1 MLRPLNLIILKFFS
15 DEALRVG
22 MLTLIYLTDKLS
34 FKDNITGSE
43 NMMDIDMGL
52 IYRNSQ
58 IEILFYFQ
66 VMTNICYKIITL
78 LT

>member
-34 FKDNITGSE
+34 FKDNITGLFWYFWKY
-43 NMMDIDMGL
+43 DGHRYGPHL
-52 IYRNSQ
+52 CHSQ
-58 IEILFYFQ
+58 IEFFF
-66 VMTNICYKIITL
+66 
-78 LT
+78 